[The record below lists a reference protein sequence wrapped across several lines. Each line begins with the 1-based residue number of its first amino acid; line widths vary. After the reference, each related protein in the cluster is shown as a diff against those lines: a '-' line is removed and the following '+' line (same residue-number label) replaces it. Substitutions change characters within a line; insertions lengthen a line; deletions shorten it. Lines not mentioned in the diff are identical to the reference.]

1 MDKKMKKSPLYNY
14 YLINEPTMMANII
27 AQKYNSKYK
36 YKITSRIMF
45 KKEVEIM
52 TEVVKQLNQDGIY
65 VGYIYDALFFQPRH
79 AAHVKRVMDEIVIKH
94 GVMTAAKI
102 SLPENFKDH
111 ILGSSL
117 GIFN

>member
-1 MDKKMKKSPLYNY
+1 ML
-14 YLINEPTMMANII
+14 
-27 AQKYNSKYK
+27 
-36 YKITSRIMF
+36 
-45 KKEVEIM
+45 KKEVEII
-52 TEVVKQLNQDGIY
+52 TDVVKQLNQDGIY
-65 VGYIYDALFFQPRH
+65 VGYTYDALFCHPRH
-79 AAHVKRVMDEIVIKH
+79 MAHVKLVMDEIVIKH